1 MAPPDIVARTGP
13 LAALCLIFLY
23 VAYGNPMGWISVV
36 VLVYFLARVWIG
48 QPTFDRSVST
58 SSLKCCFGR
67 PNIRSQNH
75 KEAE

>member
-48 QPTFDRSVST
+48 QPTSDRSVST
-58 SSLKCCFGR
+58 SR